1 MFLRNPV
8 VYVQFHPV
16 VYLVKLN
23 IEMSMASLIT
33 HVARGRAEN
42 DMYPED
48 HFDSSSGGRS
58 KGTNKNPRFDLQS
71 AQHTAHAERGSTFQL
86 SSFSNNKNARETVS
100 RADNESVEGIHC
112 RTDLKVVIENL
123 ADDDGSDSDQKR
135 RSSSR
140 SSNEAVHSQFGDE
153 IPLRKLG
160 EHQNSPLVL

>member
-48 HFDSSSGGRS
+48 HFDSSSGGHE
-58 KGTNKNPRFDLQS
+58 QES
-71 AQHTAHAERGSTFQL
+71 ALRPAVRAAHRARRARQHLPALLFLEQQQER
-86 SSFSNNKNARETVS
+86 
-100 RADNESVEGIHC
+100 
-112 RTDLKVVIENL
+112 
-123 ADDDGSDSDQKR
+123 
-135 RSSSR
+135 
-140 SSNEAVHSQFGDE
+140 
-153 IPLRKLG
+153 P
-160 EHQNSPLVL
+160 